1 MIRKPEVTM
10 ALLAVFFTPVLWGSM
25 VLVMMYSHTDNGFFP
40 IPFDALPHVEL
51 IVLSLFIGSI
61 LGIGV
66 DALIRHTV
74 HRRWPLLYE
83 VVAGSPVREMG
94 PEDDQKKYQSEWDKK
109 AFAEVKKYQARD
121 DVRREFIANLSH
133 ELRTPIFNIQGYLET
148 LMDGVKNQ
156 TTRKEYLKK
165 ANRNV
170 DRMIRL
176 IQDMEVLT
184 HLESNKLELDR
195 QDYSMISQIDDV
207 IEQFVDRLASNNIQ
221 VIRDFDSKDRWHV
234 WADRERIDQVIVNLM
249 SNAIKYSK
257 PEGGFVRLQL
267 KRENGQISF
276 SMEDNGIGI
285 DQQNVTRI
293 FERFYRVDKSRNR
306 GKKVGGTGLG
316 LAIAKHII
324 EAHGQYIKVQS
335 SLNLGS
341 TFSFA
346 LPESKDA

>member
-1 MIRKPEVTM
+1 M
-10 ALLAVFFTPVLWGSM
+10 ALLAVCFTPILWGSM
-25 VLVMMYSHTDNGFFP
+25 VLVMMYSHTENGLFP
-40 IPFDALPHVEL
+40 MAFDALPHVEL

-74 HRRWPLLYE
+74 HRRWPLVYE
-83 VVAGSPVREMG
+83 VVAGAPELDFG
-94 PEDDQKKYQSEWDKK
+94 PEEAPKNYQSEWDKK

-148 LMDGVKNQ
+148 LMDGVKNPA
-156 TTRKEYLKK
+156 TRKDYLKK

-195 QDYSMISQIDDV
+195 QAYSMISQLDDV
-207 IEQFVDRLASNNIQ
+207 IEQFVDRLAAHDIQ
-221 VIRDFDSKDRWHV
+221 LIREYDPKDRWHV

-257 PEGGFVRLQL
+257 PEGGFVRIQL
-267 KRENGQISF
+267 KRQNGMITL

-346 LPESKDA
+346 LPEAKDA